1 MPGALACVLS
11 YGLTC
16 APGEVVQV
24 PPPTPLEPP
33 PTIGEPAD
41 PGDDPADAA
50 DSAPKGAASLL
61 LAKVQSFYDGTT
73 DMSANFTQTYVHPVY
88 GTKKVSKG
96 KLRVKKPGKMVWD
109 YDAKE
114 AADVWVEGKTV
125 SVVEHDT
132 RQVIKKDVGTSD
144 FAGAEK
150 FLFGGRQLLDD
161 FQVKM
166 ASETLDKR
174 YGLEGRKTIQL
185 KPKKKSTH
193 YQQLILVVDESTGQV
208 DAFVVLN
215 ADKSTNRF
223 VLSGLSRNKG
233 LSDSAFKFKKPAGF
247 VEIKG

>member
-16 APGEVVQV
+16 APGEVVDV
-24 PPPTPLEPP
+24 PAPTPLEPLP
-33 PTIGEPAD
+33 EIGEPAE
-41 PGDDPADAA
+41 PGGDDGGE
-50 DSAPKGAASLL
+50 APKGAASLL
-61 LAKVQSFYDGTT
+61 LARVQRYYDGTA
-73 DMSANFTQTYVHPVY
+73 DMSATFTPTYVHPVY

-114 AADVWVEGKTV
+114 AADVWVDGKTV

-132 RQVIKKDVGTSD
+132 RQVIKKDVGSSD

-150 FLFGGRQLLDD
+150 FLFGGRQLIDD
-161 FQVKM
+161 FRIKM
-166 ASETLDKR
+166 ASATLIKR
-174 YGLEGRKTIQL
+174 YGLPDHAAIQL
-185 KPKKKSTH
+185 KPKKKSSH
-193 YQQLILVVDESTGQV
+193 YTQLMLIVDEATGRV

-223 VLSGLSRNKG
+223 VLTAHARNEGLS
-233 LSDSAFKFKKPAGF
+233 SADFKFKKPAGF
-247 VEIKG
+247 VEIEG